1 MDQGSE
7 KKNSAPLH
15 SESLGMLLKGIRDGS
30 FRGMYADWK
39 WIMRYAKPYKG
50 RIALYTLLGLLCSA
64 TGLAS
69 SVAGKYVIDI
79 ITGFDSSRLWIV
91 AVIMVVGAA
100 LSIGFS
106 SLSSWVSAKLGVDI
120 NNDIQADVFGC
131 LLDSEWMELS
141 RFKSG
146 DILNRFTADVSTV
159 ASNAICWIPNLVIY
173 LFSFIATFCV
183 IMYYDPV
190 MALIAFASAPV
201 LLFSSRP
208 LMRRM
213 RGYSNKTRETM
224 SELSAFQV
232 EVFYNIDTIKGF
244 DAEDDTKS
252 RLLGKL
258 VEFIAFAYCLWRLW
272 GGYINFGTMTLFLQQ
287 RASLSNAFS
296 GLVGMLPSAMTSSV
310 AARRIRELAE
320 LSKEPRGGE
329 QPHGGAYALK
339 LENIDFSYTAGT
351 KIISGSGFEA
361 APGEIV
367 ALVGPSGEGKTT
379 LIRMLLG
386 LVHPDGGTARLVGKD
401 GEVPL
406 SADTRCLF
414 SYVRRTARRGAEGG
428 LGVGLRGE
436 DAAGDKQPRGRARA
450 RPVGRSGTAH
460 RNRARDPA
468 RRADTPHGRGDKRAG
483 RCYRA
488 AGTAQYIGALPG

>member
-91 AVIMVVGAA
+91 AVVMVVGAA

-224 SELSAFQV
+224 SELSAF
-232 EVFYNIDTIKGF
+232 
-244 DAEDDTKS
+244 
-252 RLLGKL
+252 
-258 VEFIAFAYCLWRLW
+258 
-272 GGYINFGTMTLFLQQ
+272 
-287 RASLSNAFS
+287 
-296 GLVGMLPSAMTSSV
+296 
-310 AARRIRELAE
+310 
-320 LSKEPRGGE
+320 
-329 QPHGGAYALK
+329 
-339 LENIDFSYTAGT
+339 
-351 KIISGSGFEA
+351 
-361 APGEIV
+361 
-367 ALVGPSGEGKTT
+367 
-379 LIRMLLG
+379 
-386 LVHPDGGTARLVGKD
+386 
-401 GEVPL
+401 
-406 SADTRCLF
+406 
-414 SYVRRTARRGAEGG
+414 
-428 LGVGLRGE
+428 
-436 DAAGDKQPRGRARA
+436 
-450 RPVGRSGTAH
+450 
-460 RNRARDPA
+460 
-468 RRADTPHGRGDKRAG
+468 
-483 RCYRA
+483 
-488 AGTAQYIGALPG
+488 